1 MRAEIRVLVPAG
13 KVTPANL
20 GQAVGMAGL
29 NIGKVV
35 ADINNATKKYEGMKM
50 PVTISYDVKTKK
62 YEIIVSLP
70 PTSQLLLKAAGVSKA
85 VAPDDEAPAA
95 DLTLEQVVG
104 VVKEKSEV
112 FKNLKKGVLQVLG
125 TCVSMGFT
133 VDGKDPREVQEE
145 VRSGEHDS
153 KLS

>member
-1 MRAEIRVLVPAG
+1 MRAEIKLLVPAG

-29 NIGKVV
+29 NIGKIV
-35 ADINNATKKYEGMKM
+35 ADINNATKKHEGMKM
-50 PVTISYDVKTKK
+50 PVTISYDVKTKD

-70 PTSQLLLKAAGVSKA
+70 PTSQLLLKAAGVDKA
-85 VAPDDEAPAA
+85 VAPEDESPPA

-104 VVKEKSEV
+104 VAKEKEEV
-112 FKNLKKGVLQVLG
+112 FRDLKKGVLQVLG

-133 VDGKDPREVQEE
+133 VNGKDPREVQEE
-145 VRSGEHDS
+145 IRQGKHDS
-153 KLS
+153 ELD